1 MGKRFDGIELLT
13 PEQVAGML
21 QVKLSTI
28 YAWTHQRA
36 IPHFK
41 VGRLVR
47 FTRRGL
53 EQWLQEKQRE
63 VRNNED

>member
-13 PEQVAGML
+13 PEQVADML
-21 QVKLSTI
+21 QVKLSTV
-28 YAWTHQRA
+28 YSWTHQRM
-36 IPHFK
+36 IPYFK